1 MKIIWE
7 SGLER
12 NYNVGALLVGLRH
25 RAQRPVAHRGG
36 RPNRAPV
43 PRTASRSSWLSAAA
57 VSNRRDYD
65 RLFTA
70 SNL

>member
-25 RAQRPVAHRGG
+25 RAQRPAYVTLERSELLVLLTDEG
-36 RPNRAPV
+36 RLWACKTLIPALKEP
-43 PRTASRSSWLSAAA
+43 T
-57 VSNRRDYD
+57 
-65 RLFTA
+65 
-70 SNL
+70 